1 VGNRRNEKIQKQN
14 RYVQKNGAGQESVE
28 SALCEEESLW
38 WEGFVQKVKPGVK
51 ERGDY
56 GW

>member
-1 VGNRRNEKIQKQN
+1 MNEKIQKQN

-38 WEGFVQKVKPGVK
+38 WEGFVKKLNR
-51 ERGDY
+51 E
-56 GW
+56 